1 MKFLE
6 KRSAV
11 LENIT
16 RIPSTKM
23 IHKNTAMST
32 KAKSLV
38 VNSKKITVKP
48 CILCR
53 NSHPLYKCIA
63 FQNMSVECR
72 KKFVTNNKLCIN
84 CLRLHYG
91 ACMSKYKCTVSGCK
105 GLHNSL
111 LHDSAELCSAVKNH
125 TVGERG
131 IESNSN
137 PTRFEGQPEVAVLTY
152 GNKCVLLNTFM
163 IFVKSADGYRIKLRG
178 LLDNASTICVLRE
191 DIARKLGFKFKSAN
205 QSITGINGITQS
217 SKYSANIEVSNR
229 DYTFARNVQFSLLP
243 KITDAIP
250 VSKLNIS
257 DLNIPASIELADYNF
272 HMPGQIDILI
282 GSELFF
288 EILNPE
294 QYYLQE
300 GNVILQNT
308 KFGYLV
314 TGTLPQSQQQANCC
328 LISEPSLDITVKK
341 FFELESLPDDSKEI
355 TKSEEEIY
363 CEEHFVST
371 YKRDKTGRFIVRL
384 PIKENAE
391 TLLGYSKENAIKRL
405 NGIWEKLN
413 KNNTMG
419 TLYKEFMNEY
429 ELLGHMEEIKNE
441 TLDKINYY
449 IPHHSVYKPEKTS
462 TPLRVVFDAS
472 AKTTSGFSLNSIL
485 LNGGIIQQD
494 LFSIVSRFRKHEY
507 AFSADIKKMYRQ
519 ILVDPNQRDLQRI
532 MWKTS
537 ANAPVKTYKLA
548 TVTYGTVSAPF
559 LATRTLRAL
568 ADEEKAEFPDAA
580 DVICNDSYMDDIL
593 SGESTLE
600 GAKKLQTRL
609 SQLLQRGGFE
619 LHKWVSN
626 SPELLKDLSTSS
638 YVFDKEFQD
647 APVKTL
653 GMLWDPK
660 VDCLTYKV
668 KISDKVNFSKRDVL
682 SEIARLYD
690 PLDLIGPIVT
700 KAKIFIQELWKIKL
714 DWSEQLPPDAME
726 EWMNFY
732 QKLAK
737 VNNFKIPR
745 CILLPATI
753 RIEIHGFSDASE
765 RAYAAVV
772 YIKCFNES
780 GQSQTRLLCSKSRVA
795 PLKTLTTIP
804 RVAEIQALSK
814 DYHWKHVSSKN
825 NPADLI
831 SRGCNVDELLK
842 NEMWFSGPDLQTD
855 EYEDNQLFPDPS
867 YRDELKCAVTLSMTE
882 FINNIKAKESCNMEK
897 YLTADEVKR
906 STEFLAKIAQLSEFK
921 AEIDALKKGKGV
933 SKTHKTLVNSKITF
947 EEFET
952 IIIQIEGILNSR
964 PLVPLSDNI
973 NEYGGISMYIIG
985 RPISAIPEPA
995 ILDISDNRLS
1005 RWQYTTKCVQTIWK
1019 RWKNDYLNHLQQ
1031 RNKWQFEKNNVAVG
1045 CLVLL
1050 KENDLPP
1057 CKWTMARILEVI
1069 YGTDGLRKMYDSI
1082 EMQIRSLQ
1090 SLGVATG
1097 TYSNLLCPVILQKL
1111 LEELNLD
1118 YNRQRKTEEL
1128 FDINDLVEFLR
1139 KEVECR
1145 EASLMLAN
1153 PKRSNTREY
1162 SFKNKTGRSY
1172 QYRSN
1177 YLNTE
1182 NNDFAGIKC
1191 STAALATHVDSYQH
1205 KHESNRKFVPRRNFH
1220 TSSADNCKDII
1231 ANHLIVENEE
1241 FDFDRVRNLRSLE
1254 TIGINPDNEVPL
1266 SDKEILKSFEQNMV
1280 YTSKKYETRLLW
1292 KEDCKEL
1299 KSNYEIAK
1307 RRLLG
1312 LSKTFEKNEELYLK
1326 YDEIIKEH
1334 LRDAIIERVNMNL
1347 DKNINTGYFLPHHAV
1362 VREQKDSTKVRIVF
1376 DASSKGKGAFI
1387 TKRLFRERT

>member
-1 MKFLE
+1 MDWPAYSPDLNPIERVCDMLGRRIAARQPPPTCLLE
-6 KRSAV
+6 
-11 LENIT
+11 
-16 RIPSTKM
+16 
-23 IHKNTAMST
+23 
-32 KAKSLV
+32 
-38 VNSKKITVKP
+38 
-48 CILCR
+48 
-53 NSHPLYKCIA
+53 
-63 FQNMSVECR
+63 
-72 KKFVTNNKLCIN
+72 
-84 CLRLHYG
+84 LRR
-91 ACMSKYKCTVSGCK
+91 A
-105 GLHNSL
+105 
-111 LHDSAELCSAVKNH
+111 
-125 TVGERG
+125 
-131 IESNSN
+131 
-137 PTRFEGQPEVAVLTY
+137 
-152 GNKCVLLNTFM
+152 
-163 IFVKSADGYRIKLRG
+163 
-178 LLDNASTICVLRE
+178 LLDEWC
-191 DIARKLGFKFKSAN
+191 
-205 QSITGINGITQS
+205 
-217 SKYSANIEVSNR
+217 
-229 DYTFARNVQFSLLP
+229 
-243 KITDAIP
+243 
-250 VSKLNIS
+250 
-257 DLNIPASIELADYNF
+257 NIPQDQIDNLILSMPRRSSIELADSNF

-472 AKTTSGFSLNSIL
+472 AKTSGFSLNSIL

-537 ANAPVKTYKLA
+537 ADAPVKTYKLA
-548 TVTYGTVSAPF
+548 TITYGTVSAPF

-580 DVICNDSYMDDIL
+580 NVICNDSYMDDIL

-626 SPELLKDLSTSS
+626 SPELLKDLSASS

-668 KISDKVNFSKRDVL
+668 RVSDKVNFSKRDVL

-690 PLDLIGPIVT
+690 PLGLIGPIVT

-714 DWSEQLPPDAME
+714 DWSEQLPPEAME
-726 EWMNFY
+726 EWVNFY

-772 YIKCFNES
+772 YIKCFNEA

-795 PLKTLTTIP
+795 PLKTLTIPRLELSAALLLSRLVKKVELFLQLSIHKIWMWTNSTIALAWIKTEP
-804 RVAEIQALSK
+804 HKLKTFVSNRVAEIQALSK

-842 NEMWFSGPDLQTD
+842 NEVWFSGPDLQTD

-882 FINNIKAKESCNMEK
+882 CSSNFYDELFNVTNNFIKLIRIFSFIFRFINNIKAKESCNKEK

-921 AEIDALKKGKGV
+921 AEIDALKKVKV
-933 SKTHKTLVNSKITF
+933 FQK
-947 EEFET
+947 
-952 IIIQIEGILNSR
+952 
-964 PLVPLSDNI
+964 
-973 NEYGGISMYIIG
+973 
-985 RPISAIPEPA
+985 
-995 ILDISDNRLS
+995 
-1005 RWQYTTKCVQTIWK
+1005 
-1019 RWKNDYLNHLQQ
+1019 QQ

-1045 CLVLL
+1045 CLVLV

-1069 YGTDGLRKMYDSI
+1069 YGTDGKVGITFQEGDRFNSCQVIYSQFGLAIHQNDHQARRRFVEWAQNEIAVVPDFHKRILFSDEAHFWLNGYVNKQNCRIWSEANPQVHVETPLHPEKLTVWCALWAGGIIGPYFFKNDEGHNVTVNGDRYRVMITNFFIHELNNHDVQ
-1082 EMQIRSLQ
+1082 ELWFQQ
-1090 SLGVATG
+1090 DGATCH
-1097 TYSNLLCPVILQKL
+1097 TARATIDLLKETFGDRLISRFGPVI
-1111 LEELNLD
+1111 D
-1118 YNRQRKTEEL
+1118 
-1128 FDINDLVEFLR
+1128 
-1139 KEVECR
+1139 
-1145 EASLMLAN
+1145 
-1153 PKRSNTREY
+1153 
-1162 SFKNKTGRSY
+1162 
-1172 QYRSN
+1172 
-1177 YLNTE
+1177 
-1182 NNDFAGIKC
+1182 
-1191 STAALATHVDSYQH
+1191 
-1205 KHESNRKFVPRRNFH
+1205 
-1220 TSSADNCKDII
+1220 
-1231 ANHLIVENEE
+1231 
-1241 FDFDRVRNLRSLE
+1241 
-1254 TIGINPDNEVPL
+1254 
-1266 SDKEILKSFEQNMV
+1266 
-1280 YTSKKYETRLLW
+1280 
-1292 KEDCKEL
+1292 
-1299 KSNYEIAK
+1299 
-1307 RRLLG
+1307 
-1312 LSKTFEKNEELYLK
+1312 
-1326 YDEIIKEH
+1326 
-1334 LRDAIIERVNMNL
+1334 
-1347 DKNINTGYFLPHHAV
+1347 
-1362 VREQKDSTKVRIVF
+1362 
-1376 DASSKGKGAFI
+1376 
-1387 TKRLFRERT
+1387 